1 MNRGEIEQKL
11 IEIVRQE
18 KPDFAA
24 DKLTPDTAL
33 ADAGIDSLDAL
44 TILFAIEETFKI
56 SVPDDRARAM
66 KTFDDMVDAV
76 VALLPAS

>member
-1 MNRGEIEQKL
+1 MTRREIEQKL

-18 KPDFAA
+18 KPDLPAEQ
-24 DKLTPDTAL
+24 LTPEAAL

-56 SVPDDRARAM
+56 SVPDDRARSM
-66 KTFDDMVDAV
+66 KTFGDMIEAV
-76 VALLPAS
+76 VALVPAS